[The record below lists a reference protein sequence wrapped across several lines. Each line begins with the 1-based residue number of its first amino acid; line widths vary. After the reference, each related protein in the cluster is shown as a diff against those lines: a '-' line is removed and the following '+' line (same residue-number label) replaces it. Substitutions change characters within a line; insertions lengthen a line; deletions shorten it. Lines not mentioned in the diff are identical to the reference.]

1 MRDVLSASLA
11 GTALLSLSSSLVW
24 PRQPQQRLLAM
35 HPQRL
40 WVHRHVVV
48 GSACH
53 RDRCCGLVFHP
64 QADDTIGE
72 ANRP

>member
-40 WVHRHVVV
+40 WVASPR
-48 GSACH
+48 GGGFCLPS
-53 RDRCCGLVFHP
+53 
-64 QADDTIGE
+64 
-72 ANRP
+72 